1 MTIDRQLEGW
11 GFDMDE
17 LRGWGRF
24 SLSNRRLPRAF
35 SPTFP
40 TRPTKQPYKA
50 VCLSNIRRI
59 KEDWK
64 RIVSEVCMIMVLP

>member
-40 TRPTKQPYKA
+40 TRPTKQPY
-50 VCLSNIRRI
+50 
-59 KEDWK
+59 
-64 RIVSEVCMIMVLP
+64 